1 MKVENIAL
9 PVLAITATG
18 LLLKLIWPKGI
29 TPAKQRQSLLKR
41 FNEHKDVFT
50 AMSDTEIVF
59 SYAWIAVKAHNN
71 NNTTNAFLTQNNNAE
86 TLKSIQNKYKIFT

>member
-1 MKVENIAL
+1 MKAEKLITSIGLITSGAL
-9 PVLAITATG
+9 I
-18 LLLKLIWPKGI
+18 LKLIWPKGT

-59 SYAWIAVKAHNN
+59 SYAWIAVKAHDN
-71 NNTTNAFLTQNNNAE
+71 NNTTNAFLSQNNNAE